1 MLLTLDIET
10 LPDQTPGARDSFIAE
25 SSLNFKAPST
35 LTKEQAA
42 KDLGLTE
49 AQEIKFTS
57 KDAMIARW
65 EAEMAVIKAEEVGD
79 AAWRKTSFDGLYGS
93 IACIC
98 YQFDDGE
105 VFSVDCNTSGGE
117 KTMLEHFYSHVFD
130 MVCTEYHGGVASQNL
145 IVCGHNVAGFDL
157 PFLKHRSIILG
168 VKPPVALL
176 KAMSAKS
183 WDGCIADTMLM
194 WSNDPHK
201 RGSMDRL
208 CKVFGLEG
216 KGDFD
221 GSMVADTWPVDP
233 QKVID
238 YCKDDVRRTRAM
250 YKRMTFDTYAPAM
263 ELAA

>member
-10 LPDQTPGARDSFIAE
+10 LPATDENLIAE
-25 SSLNFKAPST
+25 IAATVKAPGQY
-35 LTKEQAA
+35 K
-42 KDLGLTE
+42 
-49 AQEIKFTS
+49 
-57 KDAMIARW
+57 
-65 EAEMAVIKAEEVGD
+65 KAESIAEWFATEG
-79 AAWRKTSFDGLYGS
+79 AKAINEAIAKTSFDGLYGS

-105 VFSVDCNTSGGE
+105 VFSVDCNRSGNE

-130 MVCTEYHGGVASQNL
+130 MVCTEYHDGIASQNL
-145 IVCGHNVAGFDL
+145 TVCGHNIAGFDL

-176 KAMSAKS
+176 KAMNAKP
-183 WDGCIADTMLM
+183 WDTCIADTMLM
-194 WSNDPHK
+194 WSSDSQK
-201 RGSMDRL
+201 RASMDKL
-208 CKVFGLEG
+208 CKAFGLEG

-221 GSMVADTWPVDP
+221 GSMVAETWPVDH

-250 YKRMTFDTYAPAM
+250 YKRMTFDTYIPAM

>member
-1 MLLTLDIET
+1 MLTLDIET
-10 LPDQTPGARDSFIAE
+10 LPTTDEAVIASLADSV
-25 SSLNFKAPST
+25 KAPGT
-35 LTKEQAA
+35 LKKPES
-42 KDLGLTE
+42 
-49 AQEIKFTS
+49 I
-57 KDAMIARW
+57 
-65 EAEMAVIKAEEVGD
+65 
-79 AAWRKTSFDGLYGS
+79 AAWMEENRESATAELVAKTSFDGLYGS

-98 YQFDDGE
+98 YQFDDSE
-105 VFSVDCNTSGGE
+105 VFSVDCVSSGDE

-145 IVCGHNVAGFDL
+145 TVCGHNIAGFDL

-168 VKPPVALL
+168 VKPPIIALL

-183 WDGCIADTMLM
+183 WDTCIADTMLM
-194 WSNDPHK
+194 WSSDSQK
-201 RGSMDRL
+201 RVSMDKL
-208 CKVFGLEG
+208 CKAFGLAG

-221 GSMVADTWPVDP
+221 GSMVAETWPVDP